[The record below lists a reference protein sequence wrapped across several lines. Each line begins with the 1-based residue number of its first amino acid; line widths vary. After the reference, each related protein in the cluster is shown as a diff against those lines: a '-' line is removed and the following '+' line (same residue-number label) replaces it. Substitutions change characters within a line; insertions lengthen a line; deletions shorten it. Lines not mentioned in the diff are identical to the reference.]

1 MDDKIFAKRMREAM
15 DEKNMTSAELCR
27 ITGIGKSAISA
38 YRSGKYLPKQNNTYF
53 IAKALGVS
61 PAWLMGGN
69 TKYVE
74 NTAIEQHEVPVTPEE
89 EALLSDFRKLN
100 NAGRAIAAATIKS
113 LATNPEYT
121 EKETATYA

>member
-15 DEKNMTSAELCR
+15 EEKDLTSADLCR

-69 TKYVE
+69 TKYIE
-74 NTAIEQHEVPVTPEE
+74 NTATEQHDIPVTPEE
-89 EALLSDFRKLN
+89 ETILADFRKLN
-100 NAGRAIAAATIKS
+100 AAGRAIAAATVKS
-113 LATNPEYT
+113 FTLNPEYT
-121 EKETATYA
+121 E

>member
-74 NTAIEQHEVPVTPEE
+74 STANEQHEVPVTPEE

>member
-74 NTAIEQHEVPVTPEE
+74 SAAIEQHEVPVTPEE

>member
-15 DEKNMTSAELCR
+15 EEKDLTSADLCR

-69 TKYVE
+69 TKYIE
-74 NTAIEQHEVPVTPEE
+74 NTAAEQHDIPVTPEE
-89 EALLSDFRKLN
+89 ETILADFRKLN
-100 NAGRAIAAATIKS
+100 AAGRTIAAATVKS
-113 LATNPEYT
+113 FTLNPEYT
-121 EKETATYA
+121 EKETATSA